1 MDNQIKGRER
11 EIAHTTEKIGQAQFE
26 LKKLTKKSTQSES
39 DKLQTMERK
48 ITNTE
53 FKSKELLK
61 EIKMLKKL
69 QHDKSVELIE
79 IDIKEEYPEKV
90 RSLMEEVRWNKD
102 KQIDLEQKIELEE
115 RQVKRHKEHLLNL
128 QENCRDLDAKYRRQ
142 VRALGIL
149 KEDEDSLEES

>member
-1 MDNQIKGRER
+1 VYFIAREDDIRKIRDRMDNQIKGRER

-26 LKKLTKKSTQSES
+26 LKKLSKKSTQSEA
-39 DKLQTMERK
+39 DRLQTLERK
-48 ITNTE
+48 IANTE

-79 IDIKEEYPEKV
+79 MDIKEEYPEKV

-102 KQIDLEQKIELEE
+102 KQIDLEYKIELEE
-115 RQVKRHKEHLLNL
+115 R
-128 QENCRDLDAKYRRQ
+128 
-142 VRALGIL
+142 
-149 KEDEDSLEES
+149 

>member
-1 MDNQIKGRER
+1 M
-11 EIAHTTEKIGQAQFE
+11 
-26 LKKLTKKSTQSES
+26 TKKSTQSES
-39 DKLQTMERK
+39 DKLQTLERK
-48 ITNTE
+48 IANTN

-79 IDIKEEYPEKV
+79 MDIKEEYPEKI

-102 KQIDLEQKIELEE
+102 KQIDIEQKIENEE

-128 QENCRDLDAKYRRQ
+128 QENCRDLDGKYRRQ
-142 VRALGIL
+142 VRALGVL
-149 KEDEDSLEES
+149 KEDED

>member
-39 DKLQTMERK
+39 DKLQAMERK

-79 IDIKEEYPEKV
+79 MDIKEEYPEKV

-128 QENCRDLDAKYRRQ
+128 KENCRDLDAKYRR
-142 VRALGIL
+142 
-149 KEDEDSLEES
+149 

>member
-39 DKLQTMERK
+39 DKLQAMERK

-79 IDIKEEYPEKV
+79 MDIKEEYPEKV

-102 KQIDLEQKIELEE
+102 KQIDLEQKIELED
-115 RQVKRHKEHLLNL
+115 R
-128 QENCRDLDAKYRRQ
+128 
-142 VRALGIL
+142 
-149 KEDEDSLEES
+149 

>member
-128 QENCRDLDAKYRRQ
+128 QENCRDLDAKYRR
-142 VRALGIL
+142 
-149 KEDEDSLEES
+149 

>member
-48 ITNTE
+48 ITNTD

-149 KEDEDSLEES
+149 KEDED

>member
-128 QENCRDLDAKYRRQ
+128 QENCRNLDAKYRR
-142 VRALGIL
+142 
-149 KEDEDSLEES
+149 

>member
-1 MDNQIKGRER
+1 M
-11 EIAHTTEKIGQAQFE
+11 
-26 LKKLTKKSTQSES
+26 TKKSTQSES
-39 DKLQTMERK
+39 DKLQTLERK
-48 ITNTE
+48 IANTD

-79 IDIKEEYPEKV
+79 MDIKEEYPEKI

-102 KQIDLEQKIELEE
+102 KQIDLEQKIENEE

-128 QENCRDLDAKYRRQ
+128 QENCKDLDGKYRRQ
-142 VRALGIL
+142 VRALGVL
-149 KEDEDSLEES
+149 KEDED

>member
-1 MDNQIKGRER
+1 VYCIAREDDIRKIRDRMDNQIKGRER

-26 LKKLTKKSTQSES
+26 LKKLTKKSTQSEA
-39 DKLQTMERK
+39 DRLQTLERK
-48 ITNTE
+48 IANTE

-79 IDIKEEYPEKV
+79 MDIKEEYPEKV

-102 KQIDLEQKIELEE
+102 KQIDLEYKIELEE
-115 RQVKRHKEHLLNL
+115 R
-128 QENCRDLDAKYRRQ
+128 
-142 VRALGIL
+142 
-149 KEDEDSLEES
+149 

>member
-1 MDNQIKGRER
+1 M
-11 EIAHTTEKIGQAQFE
+11 
-26 LKKLTKKSTQSES
+26 TKKSTQSES
-39 DKLQTMERK
+39 DKLQTLERK
-48 ITNTE
+48 IANTD

-79 IDIKEEYPEKV
+79 MDIKEEYPEKI

-102 KQIDLEQKIELEE
+102 KQIDLEQKIENEE

-128 QENCRDLDAKYRRQ
+128 QENCRDLDGKYRRQ
-142 VRALGIL
+142 VRALGVL
-149 KEDEDSLEES
+149 KEDED

>member
-26 LKKLTKKSTQSES
+26 LKKLTKKSTQSEA
-39 DKLQTMERK
+39 DKLQAMERK

-79 IDIKEEYPEKV
+79 MDIKEEYPEKV

-128 QENCRDLDAKYRRQ
+128 KENCRDLDAKYRR
-142 VRALGIL
+142 
-149 KEDEDSLEES
+149 

>member
-11 EIAHTTEKIGQAQFE
+11 EITHTTEKIGQAQFE

-39 DKLQTMERK
+39 DKLQAMERK

-69 QHDKSVELIE
+69 
-79 IDIKEEYPEKV
+79 
-90 RSLMEEVRWNKD
+90 
-102 KQIDLEQKIELEE
+102 
-115 RQVKRHKEHLLNL
+115 
-128 QENCRDLDAKYRRQ
+128 
-142 VRALGIL
+142 
-149 KEDEDSLEES
+149 